1 MIDAANVR
9 YRWVRG
15 REASAAD
22 WDAIE
27 ERLAARG
34 WVALDRDTS
43 YVLIA
48 EDDEGMVG
56 FACLRLVPHSEPL
69 YVERRAYGS
78 GVAEKLADKMVELLV
93 ELKVYGCMVV
103 AESPFAAKLC
113 EERGYQ
119 KVEHPVYVRVGGVS

>member
-1 MIDAANVR
+1 MTDASQVR
-9 YRWVRG
+9 YRWVG
-15 REASAAD
+15 GHDATPED

-27 ERLAARG
+27 MRLAARG

-43 YVLIA
+43 YVLVA
-48 EDDEGMVG
+48 EDDAGLVG

-69 YVERRAYGS
+69 YVERRAYGT
-78 GVAEKLADKMVELLV
+78 GVAETLADKVVEMLV

-113 EERGYQ
+113 EDRGY
-119 KVEHPVYVRVGGVS
+119 KRVESPVYVRVGG